1 MGGLRELDT
10 DALPYGAGAI
20 GMGAVGLAFA
30 DFALQWQ
37 PVPPALAGNAPLAI
51 ASALLLVAGGILTL
65 AWRTGFWGAAL
76 LGAWFGLWAVGLH
89 LPIVLAT
96 PSGGL
101 VAELLGLAEIGAMSA
116 AGAQLALAARG
127 EGAPG
132 WVRLVPRIVFGLCAI
147 VFAVSHFVYADFT
160 AAMVPGWIPGKLFWA
175 YATGAGHLAAGLAIL
190 AGVRVRLAATCL
202 AAMCGSFVLLVHLPR
217 IAAAPGSH
225 LEWTMGCAALLIAGS
240 AWAMRTAG
248 GAGGMRTVPR

>member
-1 MGGLRELDT
+1 MDARDAVDT
-10 DALPYGAGAI
+10 DALAYGAGAI
-20 GMGAVGLAFA
+20 GMGAVGLVFA

-37 PVPPALAGNAPLAI
+37 PVPAALAGNAPLAI
-51 ASALLLVAGGILTL
+51 ASALVLVAGGVL
-65 AWRTGFWGAAL
+65 AVARRTALWGAVL
-76 LGAWFGLWAVGLH
+76 LGLWFGLWAVGLH

-96 PSGGL
+96 PAKGL
-101 VAELLGLAEIGAMSA
+101 VGELLGLAEIGAMSA
-116 AGAQLALAARG
+116 AGAQLALVARG
-127 EGAPG
+127 GGAGAEGGAAG
-132 WVRLVPRIVFGLCAI
+132 VARAAPRIVFGLCAI

-175 YATGAGHLAAGLAIL
+175 YATGAGHLAAGLALL

-202 AAMCGSFVLLVHLPR
+202 AAMCGSFVVLVHVPR
-217 IAAAPGSH
+217 IVADPGSH

-248 GAGGMRTVPR
+248 R